1 MHSES
6 QVDTRSPATRVERRR
21 AATRD
26 RILTTAARAF
36 AVGGPDAVR
45 LDELAEAADVAR
57 GTLYSHFRTKEAL
70 LGAIVAPVLDLGAR
84 RTTALAKL
92 EPRQAVEG
100 LLNLYLELW
109 HAYPDALRIAYKA
122 QDAPIGE
129 AGALHLKFVRGVM
142 RVFEHAGQAGVLRA
156 GDPALAGHVLR
167 QVAVPLLELY
177 GGRGDADRLFLESLR
192 SLLLTDR

>member
-1 MHSES
+1 MNSRS
-6 QVDTRSPATRVERRR
+6 QVQNRLPAGRVERRR

-26 RILTTAARAF
+26 RILAAAARAF
-36 AVGGPDAVR
+36 AVAGPDAVR
-45 LDELAEAADVAR
+45 LDEVAEASDVAR

-70 LGAIVAPVLDLGAR
+70 LGAIVGPVLEQGAR
-84 RTTALAKL
+84 HTAALSRL
-92 EPRQAVEG
+92 PPREAVEG

-109 HAYPDALRIAYKA
+109 HGYPDALRIAYKA

-129 AGALHLKFVRGVM
+129 AGAQHVKFVRGVM
-142 RVFEHAGQAGVLRA
+142 RVFEHAGDAGVLRG

-177 GGRGDADRLFLESLR
+177 GGRGDADQLFLDSLR